1 MRLLPYA
8 DWLIHRLALRPSS
21 IVYRRTGGTMP
32 DSLEQVAAEVAACR
46 KCPLGGSRKNAVPG
60 EGPADA
66 RIMCIGEGPG
76 FHEDLQ
82 GRPFVGAS
90 GQYLEELLAEIK
102 LTRKQV
108 YIANVIKCRPPG
120 NRDPEPAELAACRDY
135 LDRQIALIKP
145 SIIVTLGRYSMERY
159 FPGQSISRIHGR
171 PKRVGDVYY
180 LPMFHPAA
188 ALRNPAWRREMS
200 ADMGRIPAL
209 LAEIDAARAQ
219 REPQP
224 EDESGGNFEQL
235 SLF

>member
-1 MRLLPYA
+1 
-8 DWLIHRLALRPSS
+8 
-21 IVYRRTGGTMP
+21 MP
-32 DSLEQVAAEVAACR
+32 DSLEQVVAEVMVCR
-46 KCPLGGSRKNAVPG
+46 KCPLGDSRKNAVPG
-60 EGPADA
+60 EGPANA
-66 RIMCIGEGPG
+66 RVMFIGEGPG

-102 LTRKQV
+102 LTRRQV

-120 NRDPEPAELAACRDY
+120 NRDPQPSELAACRDY
-135 LDRQIALIKP
+135 LDRQIALIRP
-145 SIIVTLGRYSMERY
+145 SVVVTLGRYSMERY

-188 ALRNPAWRREMS
+188 ALRNPAWRQDLS
-200 ADMGRIPAL
+200 KDMARIPAL

-219 REPQP
+219 REPQA
-224 EDESGGNFEQL
+224 EDDSGDTFEQL